1 MGAIS
6 SVFAQNRTAQAPLYV
21 GSIKT
26 NLGHLE
32 AASGLAGVIKAA
44 LAVEKA
50 VIPPNINFEKQNEK
64 LNLEKYNVKI
74 ATQTPAKWP
83 TDGVR
88 RASVNSLGYG
98 GTNAHII
105 LENVEN
111 LSNKKA
117 ASAPTGQTNGF
128 HLNGAQT
135 NSNHVGDKGLNTAHQ
150 DGYELKLQRL
160 QALQQAQAD
169 AEKSMVFQLSAKQ
182 EDTAQQ
188 TKANLITYL
197 QEREDTHEKTFLD
210 DLAYTLGERRSAHVW
225 NLPVKAKS
233 VSELITAL
241 EDPASKPSRS
251 SKAPR
256 LGFVFTGQGAQWAQM
271 GKELHSAYPIFREAI
286 DEADSYLYTLGC
298 TWSLKEELAR
308 DAKTSQIGTAK
319 ISQPLCT
326 AIQIGLVRLL
336 KSWGITPSAVTGH
349 SSGEIGA
356 AFATGAIDLPYAMA
370 VAYYRGLVAVEL
382 QKKFSNVRGSML
394 AVGLSQEE
402 TEKYIQRVTRG
413 GVMVACV
420 NSPSSVT
427 VSGDVAGL
435 EELQPMIET
444 DKAFA
449 RRLNVDVAYHSH
461 HMDPAAEYYANCL
474 RGFKPVGDLG
484 DIIYSSSVTGGRIS
498 SAKELTPEFFV
509 RNIVQPVLFNDSVL
523 NLCLDSSSAQS
534 VDMLIEVGPHS
545 ALAGPIRQI
554 MKRQQLKDLKVP
566 YSSCLVRKENAVDTM
581 QSLACQLLSKGYPL
595 ELSKVNFPFKAEN
608 LKALPDLPTYPWN
621 HKVHH
626 WHESRLNKRHRL
638 RAHERHDLLGLP
650 TVESNPLAP
659 TWRHFVR
666 PNEVP
671 WVSDHVVQGSVLYPA
686 AGYICMAIEGLR
698 QISPAGLSGYRLRD
712 VDILKAL
719 VVPNTSDGIELQL
732 SLRSSSDRLPGSE
745 SWQEFHVYSIDED
758 DTWNEHCK
766 GFISPM
772 PTAPSVEIPLK
783 FRDHGAECAKSV
795 DAGLVYGGLRK
806 VGINHGPAFQNLT
819 EIATTPGKSHG
830 VVTIGDMVSLM
841 PNRWQHEH
849 VLHPTTL
856 DAIFVAIYPA
866 FSGESMEHE
875 TAMVPKFFKSLT
887 ISENISSNVAHKFDV
902 RTNVKRKDLQSVDA
916 SVCVCDLGQKAPV
929 IEIEGFVC
937 TSVGINAS
945 EEKEVE
951 ATKLCFGSRWEYDM
965 SFMKPQDF
973 QRLFKVDR
981 EVSEAFVDSDLQH
994 ATFLIVKDTME
1005 ALTTS
1010 DKENL
1015 APHHK
1020 AMFEWMKT
1028 QYELGR
1034 QEKLDLQTPAWNQ
1047 TSEDMKQHLYEK
1059 VEKASLNG
1067 ALLLRV
1073 GRNLLRIFR
1082 HEADALDVMMEEKLL
1097 HEYYGK
1103 AIGLD
1108 RIYEQTASIVDR
1120 YAHKNPGANI
1130 LEIGAGTGGLTLPVL
1145 RALSG
1150 SEGIN
1155 PRFSHYDYT
1164 DISAGFFETARM
1176 KFSEWSDLMTYRK
1189 FDVERDSAAQ
1199 GLQAGTYDLIV
1210 ACDVLHATKDM
1221 DVTMSNVRKLLKP
1234 DGHVLIVEGTRD
1246 TPHCSL
1252 IFGTLPGWWLGVE
1265 EARRLSPKLTV
1276 DSWRSLLKRTGYND
1290 FAACLQD
1297 QPAESSHIYS
1307 AMLAKASAEPPKV
1320 EYAPVA
1326 IVYGESVPPPA
1337 WLDEMKSRI
1346 AEVTGQEAILSSL
1359 EDADVQGK
1367 ICVFLGEID
1376 QCILAHL
1383 NEDEFQKIRSLLG
1396 SARGVLWVTR
1406 GGAMEAKI
1414 PEASMVTGL
1423 VRTLRAEN
1431 SGTRYVT
1438 LDLDARTD
1446 LPTYSPRALKA
1457 ILDVFKTTFDLDIEE
1472 VDVEYAERDGI
1483 IHIQRILEDRRN
1495 NDLIM
1500 ESTQPAAPT
1509 EQPFY
1514 QPGRPLRMHIGT
1526 PGMLDTLRFA
1536 DDASVK
1542 EPLPADFVEVEPK
1555 AFGLN
1560 FRDVMVA
1567 MGQLNET
1574 VMGYECSG
1582 VITRVGSAITDF
1594 KTGDHVCTMTKGHY
1608 ANYIRLPGAIVGHVP
1623 HDMPFEKAASL
1634 PMVFCTAY
1642 YALYDIARLEK
1653 DETVLIHAAAG
1664 GVGQAAIM
1672 LARLAGAKIFVTCG
1686 TKDKR
1691 AFLTEKYGIP
1701 PEHIFSSRDV
1711 SFAKGVLAATDGKG
1725 VDVVLNCLAGELL
1738 QETWNCIGELGR
1750 FVEIGKRDLELNN
1763 RLEMAP
1769 FVRSVSFSA
1778 VDLTYLLRS
1787 RHQVISRILRHV
1799 MELLTQDSIQ
1809 AVQPITVY
1817 PISEVDRAFR
1827 LMQAGKHQGKVVIK
1841 PNPDDNVKVRRILF
1855 NTPDAYG

>member
-1 MGAIS
+1 M
-6 SVFAQNRTAQAPLYV
+6 
-21 GSIKT
+21 
-26 NLGHLE
+26 
-32 AASGLAGVIKAA
+32 
-44 LAVEKA
+44 
-50 VIPPNINFEKQNEK
+50 
-64 LNLEKYNVKI
+64 
-74 ATQTPAKWP
+74 
-83 TDGVR
+83 
-88 RASVNSLGYG
+88 GYG

-111 LSNKKA
+111 LASKGSASA
-117 ASAPTGQTNGF
+117 ASGMTNGF
-128 HLNGAQT
+128 HQNAI
-135 NSNHVGDKGLNTAHQ
+135 SPDSASDKGLNTGHQ
-150 DGYELKLQRL
+150 DGYELKIQRL
-160 QALQQAQAD
+160 KTLEEAQAGT
-169 AEKSMVFQLSAKQ
+169 EKSMVFQTSAKQ
-182 EDTAQQ
+182 DDAAQQ
-188 TKANLITYL
+188 TKANLIAYL
-197 QEREDTHEKTFLD
+197 QEQQNVDDKSFLNN
-210 DLAYTLGERRSAHVW
+210 LAYTLGQRRSAHAW
-225 NLPVKAKS
+225 SLPVRATS
-233 VSELITAL
+233 VSGLIKAL
-241 EDPASKPSRS
+241 EDPSAKPSRASKP
-251 SKAPR
+251 PR

-271 GKELHSAYPIFREAI
+271 GKELHSAYPLFREAI
-286 DEADSYLYTLGC
+286 DEADSYLYTLSC
-298 TWSLKEELAR
+298 PWSLKEELAR
-308 DAKTSQIGTAK
+308 DAKTSQVGTAK

-326 AIQIGLVRLL
+326 AVQIGLVRLL
-336 KSWGITPSAVTGH
+336 KSWGITPTAVTGH

-356 AFATGAIDLPYAMA
+356 AYATGAIDLKYAMA
-370 VAYYRGLVAVEL
+370 IAYYRGLVAVEL
-382 QKKFSNVRGSML
+382 QKKFANVRGGML

-402 TEKYIQRVTRG
+402 TERYIQKVTRG
-413 GVMVACV
+413 EVMVACV

-435 EELQPMIET
+435 DELQPLIEA

-474 RGFKPVGDLG
+474 RGFKPVAEFE
-484 DIIYSSSVTGGRIS
+484 DIIYSSSVTGGRIIS
-498 SAKELTPEFFV
+498 SKELQPEFWV

-523 NLCLDSSSAQS
+523 NLCLDSSSSDGTPS
-534 VDMLIEVGPHS
+534 VDMLVEVGPHS

-554 MKRQQLKDLKVP
+554 MKREQLKDLKVP

-581 QSLACQLLSKGYPL
+581 QSLVCQLLSKGYPVD
-595 ELSKVNFPFKAEN
+595 LSKVNFPAKADN
-608 LKALPDLPTYPWN
+608 LKALPDLPSYPWN
-621 HKVHH
+621 HKVNH

-638 RAHERHDLLGLP
+638 RSQARHDLLGLP
-650 TVESNPLAP
+650 TIESNPLAP

-666 PNEVP
+666 PNEIP
-671 WVSDHVVQGSVLYPA
+671 WVSDHVVQSSVLYPA
-686 AGYICMAIEGLR
+686 AGYICMAIEAVR
-698 QISPAGLSGYRLRD
+698 QISPDGLSGYRLRD

-758 DTWNEHCK
+758 DTWSEHAK

-772 PTAPSVEIPLK
+772 PTAPSADIPSK
-783 FRDHGAECAKSV
+783 FRNHQTECDKSV
-795 DAGLVYGGLRK
+795 NAGLVYQGLRK

-819 EIATTPGKSHG
+819 EIATTPGKSRG

-841 PNRWQHEH
+841 PNNWQHEH
-849 VLHPTTL
+849 VIHPTTL

-875 TAMVPKFFKSLT
+875 TAMVPKFFKS
-887 ISENISSNVAHKFDV
+887 ISVSENISSEVAHKFDV

-916 SVCVCDLGQKAPV
+916 SVCVCDFGSDSSPV
-929 IEIEGFVC
+929 VEIDGFVC

-945 EEKEVE
+945 DEKEVE
-951 ATKLCFGSRWEYDM
+951 ATKLCFGSRWEHDI

-981 EVSEAFVDSDLQH
+981 DVSEAFVDSDLQH

-1005 ALTTS
+1005 ALTAS

-1015 APHHK
+1015 APHQK

-1028 QYELGR
+1028 QYELG
-1034 QEKLDLQTPAWNQ
+1034 QQDKLDLQTPEW
-1047 TSEDMKQHLYEK
+1047 QHTNEAAKERLYEK

-1073 GRNLLRIFR
+1073 GRNLLRILR

-1108 RIYEQTASIVDR
+1108 RIYTQTASIIDR
-1120 YAHKNPGANI
+1120 FAHKNPGSKI

-1150 SEGIN
+1150 TDGIN
-1155 PRFSHYDYT
+1155 PRFSHYDYS
-1164 DISAGFFETARM
+1164 DISAGFFETAKG

-1189 FDVERDSAAQ
+1189 FDVESDSAAQ
-1199 GLQAGTYDLIV
+1199 GLQAETYDLIV

-1276 DSWRSLLKRTGYND
+1276 ESWRSLLKRTGFND
-1290 FAACLQD
+1290 SSACLQD
-1297 QPAESSHIYS
+1297 QPTESSHIYS
-1307 AMLAKASAEPPKV
+1307 AMLAKASSEPPKV
-1320 EYAPVA
+1320 EYAPVT
-1326 IVYGESVPPPA
+1326 IVHGESVPPTA
-1337 WLDEMKSRI
+1337 WLGEMKSRI
-1346 AEVTGQEAILSSL
+1346 AEITGTEPSL
-1359 EDADVQGK
+1359 GSLDNLPDVQGK

-1383 NEDEFQKIRSLLG
+1383 SSDEFEKLRSLLG
-1396 SARGVLWVTR
+1396 SAKGVLWVTR
-1406 GGAMEAKI
+1406 GGAMEARI
-1414 PEASMVTGL
+1414 PEASMITGL

-1446 LPTYSPRALKA
+1446 LPTFSSRALNA
-1457 ILDVFKTTFDLDIEE
+1457 ILETFKTTFDLEIEE

-1483 IHIQRILEDRRN
+1483 VHIPRILEDRRN

-1514 QPGRPLRMHIGT
+1514 QPGRPLRMQIGT

-1542 EPLPADFVEVEPK
+1542 DPLPADFVEVEPK

-1582 VITRVGSAITDF
+1582 VITRVGSSITDF
-1594 KTGDHVCTMTKGHY
+1594 KAGDHVCTMTKGHY

-1672 LARLAGAKIFVTCG
+1672 LARLAGAKIFVTAG

-1738 QETWNCIGELGR
+1738 QETWNCVGELGR

-1817 PISEVDRAFR
+1817 PISEIDRAFR

-1841 PNPDDNVKVRRILF
+1841 PNPEDHVKV
-1855 NTPDAYG
+1855 